1 MDYETR
7 GAKASNSAAFRGG
20 QVTADAFPAVELRSM
35 KDGPEPLTA
44 IIYNRRGYHF
54 DRVAQAFERL
64 TTALEEAEQDGFGFT
79 LAPHAV
85 PTTGR
90 GETISQALP
99 FPRTTSFGIE
109 SFYTPPI

>member
-7 GAKASNSAAFRGG
+7 GAKASASLRGG
-20 QVTADAFPAVELRSM
+20 QVSAAEPHPSVELRAM
-35 KDGPEPLTA
+35 KEGPEPLTS

-54 DRVAQAFERL
+54 DRVALAFERL
-64 TTALEEAEQDGFGFT
+64 TTALEEAENDGFGFT
-79 LAPHAV
+79 LSPHAV

-90 GETISQALP
+90 GDVVTQALP
-99 FPRTTSFGIE
+99 IPRTTSFGIE